1 MAQKVKNLPAIQETQ
16 VQSLGQEATLRREWQ
31 PTPVLAWR
39 IPWTKEPGRLQS
51 MGLQRVSHY
60 WVTNT
65 YNTHYINNRKLAFTR
80 IYLQII
86 LYCYWCQMVLV
97 VKKLS
102 ANAGDPR
109 DVDLI
114 PGWGRFLG
122 EGNGNPLQ
130 YSCLES
136 SMDRGAW
143 WATVY
148 GVTVRHDWA
157 TEYTHITC
165 IV

>member
-1 MAQKVKNLPAIQETQ
+1 
-16 VQSLGQEATLRREWQ
+16 
-31 PTPVLAWR
+31 
-39 IPWTKEPGRLQS
+39 
-51 MGLQRVSHY
+51 
-60 WVTNT
+60 
-65 YNTHYINNRKLAFTR
+65 
-80 IYLQII
+80 
-86 LYCYWCQMVLV
+86 MVLV

-148 GVTVRHDWA
+148 GVTVRHD
-157 TEYTHITC
+157 
-165 IV
+165 